1 MLAFFELTKFQG
13 GILEMAAKMS
23 PVEITENL
31 SQVAGWILSPDRE
44 AIQKTFSFQ
53 DFCEA
58 FSWMTRLALLAEKMD
73 HHPEWLNVYNKVEVT
88 LASHDVNGLS
98 ERDFRLAQL
107 MNENHS

>member
-1 MLAFFELTKFQG
+1 
-13 GILEMAAKMS
+13 MATKMS
-23 PVEITENL
+23 PAEITENL
-31 SQVAGWILSPDRE
+31 SQVAGWTRLPDRE
-44 AIQKTFSFQ
+44 AIQKTFSFK

>member
-1 MLAFFELTKFQG
+1 
-13 GILEMAAKMS
+13 
-23 PVEITENL
+23 
-31 SQVAGWILSPDRE
+31 
-44 AIQKTFSFQ
+44 
-53 DFCEA
+53 
-58 FSWMTRLALLAEKMD
+58 MTRLALLAEKMD

>member
-1 MLAFFELTKFQG
+1 
-13 GILEMAAKMS
+13 MAAKMS
-23 PVEITENL
+23 PAEIAENL
-31 SQVAGWILSPDRE
+31 SQVAGWTQLPDRE
-44 AIQKTFSFQ
+44 AIQKTFSFP

>member
-1 MLAFFELTKFQG
+1 
-13 GILEMAAKMS
+13 MAAKMS
-23 PVEITENL
+23 PTEITENL
-31 SQVAGWILSPDRE
+31 SRVAGWTRLPDRE
-44 AIQKTFSFQ
+44 AIQKTFSFK

-98 ERDFRLAQL
+98 ERDFQLAEL
-107 MNENHS
+107 MNEAYS